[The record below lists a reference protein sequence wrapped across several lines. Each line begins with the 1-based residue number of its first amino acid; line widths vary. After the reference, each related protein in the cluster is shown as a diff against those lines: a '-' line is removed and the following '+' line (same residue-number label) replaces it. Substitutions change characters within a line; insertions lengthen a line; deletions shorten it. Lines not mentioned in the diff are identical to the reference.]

1 MRRNNYNQRRN
12 NIRDNKIRS
21 AKSRNRRRNKNKRI
35 IVLIMALI
43 LVISGVSIFVHSR
56 SKSKGIN
63 AAAKEE
69 QIKEENNNNNEK
81 AQANKEKA
89 ANEEKKAQNE
99 VDKGQNIISSAE
111 SYAVPANEVAQMI
124 AGNSKNN
131 NKEIFLT
138 FDDGPSPN
146 TSKILKI
153 LKEKG
158 VHATFF
164 VMGNN
169 LKDNKKNQQLLKDE
183 FESGNAIANH
193 TLTHDYKKLYPNNR
207 VNVPY
212 FMKEVKDL
220 NKMMENILGSNFD
233 CRVLR
238 MPGGYMSRRYYKDEG
253 LPSLNKNLDENHIT
267 SIDWNASI
275 GDGSSKHYTTKEII
289 ANSARYMKEQKH
301 MILLMHDS
309 GAKVETVKA
318 LPKLIDFYKE
328 KGYSFKVIK
337 NAPIDSFKDLNTN
350 STKTDSNQGQKDK

>member
-1 MRRNNYNQRRN
+1 MRRK
-12 NIRDNKIRS
+12 NIRDNKIRV
-21 AKSRNRRRNKNKRI
+21 AKIRNKKRRRKNKKI
-35 IVLIMALI
+35 IVSIIALI
-43 LVISGVSIFVHSR
+43 LVISGISIFIHS
-56 SKSKGIN
+56 SNKSKGIN
-63 AAAKEE
+63 ATAKE
-69 QIKEENNNNNEK
+69 QQVKEENNNKNLD
-81 AQANKEKA
+81 ANKEKVNNE
-89 ANEEKKAQNE
+89 ANNGE
-99 VDKGQNIISSAE
+99 NIISSAE

-131 NKEIFLT
+131 DKEIFLT

-146 TSKILKI
+146 TTKILKI

-169 LKDNKKNQQLLKDE
+169 LKNNEKNQKLLKDE

-207 VNVPY
+207 VNVSY
-212 FMKEVKDL
+212 FMKEVKDV
-220 NKMMENILGSNFD
+220 NKMMEDILGSNFD

-253 LPSLNKNLDENHIT
+253 LPSLNKNLDNAHIT

-275 GDGSSKHYTTKEII
+275 GDGSSKHYTTKQII

-301 MILLMHDS
+301 MILLMHDA

-318 LPKLIDFYKE
+318 LPELIDFYKE

-337 NAPIDSFKDLNTN
+337 NAPIDSFKDLPTN
-350 STKTDSNQGQKDK
+350 STKTDSNQGQKGK